1 MKTLA
6 DSNFCR
12 YLFFTVFILLPFI
25 SNAKGQSFTIK
36 GNVIDA
42 DSKQPV
48 VFMQVALFKPGA
60 DTPVTFSDTKDNG
73 EFSLSAPNGNYELN
87 FYLIGY
93 DKKTIADIRLN
104 SNTDLGKIEVESEN
118 QNLEEVVVQTTKFP
132 FRADVE
138 GITINPEANMSNLGG
153 TLLDILRNTP
163 SISVSDDG
171 TIALRGSTGTNILIN
186 GRNSSLTQ
194 NLDQLPA
201 SAVEQIKII
210 NNPNARFDADAEG
223 GVIDIILKKG
233 EDLGTNGSA
242 EFTYGTRGRMN
253 TGARF
258 NHRTFKYNVYGGYNF
273 RDWRNVGKRT
283 SDRILF
289 EEDERL
295 FQETDMES
303 QNVGHNFNYG
313 GDYYFG
319 KNIISYE
326 GVFTT
331 NVDSQINTLYSQLSR
346 NSTGEP
352 ILDFVRRNNETEDD
366 DGVDNAI
373 IYERTFDN
381 PDQSFRFL
389 ASSSYRNQYKVQN
402 IDIFTNSTEA
412 TEENLTG
419 QERGFTDEK
428 RNIYVFQADYIHPLS
443 EKKKIETGLKSIL
456 REFDND
462 FIFQRFQEGNQD
474 FVTDPNVSNRFIY
487 KDQVYAGYFIYAA
500 SSDKIDYSVGLRG
513 EYTNLNTELINTNEV
528 NKQNYLNLFPSAQVL
543 YKLDEE
549 NSLKFTYSRRIDRPR
564 PWRLNPFP
572 DITDSL
578 SIRRGNPNLQPEKI
592 HSLEFGHMLNREKS
606 SFTTN
611 AFFRHVD
618 GQEDMITIIQ
628 DGISYIQPENLN
640 TAVSYGL
647 EFIGLGEIKPWWNI
661 SGGLTMFRIIV
672 DGSNVEN
679 GAINKGFAWNT
690 KLTSDFKLPLGI
702 NFQIV
707 ANYDSPEIE
716 AQGRDL
722 SQYFVDANVMKTFFK
737 NKGSLALSV
746 RDIFD
751 TLRFA
756 GENRTEAF
764 SQDFYSKMETRIFLL
779 SAKFNF

>member
-1 MKTLA
+1 MKILPGTV
-6 DSNFCR
+6 FFR
-12 YLFFTVFILLPFI
+12 YLYLASLILFPLI
-25 SNAKGQSFTIK
+25 SNGQDNSFSVKGK
-36 GNVIDA
+36 VIDA
-42 DSKQPV
+42 DSKEPV
-48 VFMQVALFKPGA
+48 IFMQVALFKEGA
-60 DTPVTFSDTKDNG
+60 DTPLTYSDTKENG
-73 EFSLSAPNGNYELN
+73 EFELKAPKGNYQLN

-93 DKKTIADIRLN
+93 DKKTIAPLQI
-104 SNTDLGKIEVESEN
+104 SGSTDLGMIEVVSEN
-118 QNLEEVVVQTTKFP
+118 QNLEEVIVQAAKFP
-132 FRADVE
+132 FRSDVE
-138 GITINPEANMSNLGG
+138 GMTINPEANMSNLGG

-163 SISVSDDG
+163 SVSVGDDG

-201 SAVEQIKII
+201 SAVDQIKII

-242 EFTYGTRGRMN
+242 ELTYGTRGRMN
-253 TGARF
+253 TGLRF
-258 NHRTFKYNVYGGYNF
+258 NHRTIKYNLYGGYNY
-273 RDWRNVGKRT
+273 RDWRDVGKRT
-283 SDRILF
+283 SDRTLF

-295 FQETDMES
+295 LQETDSES
-303 QNVGHNFNYG
+303 QNIGHTFNYG

-331 NVDSQINTLYSQLSR
+331 NVDSQVNTLYSQLSR

-366 DGVDNAI
+366 DGIDNAI

-389 ASSSYRNQYKVQN
+389 ASSSFRNQYKVQN

-412 TEENLTG
+412 IEENLTG
-419 QERGFTDEK
+419 QERGFTDET

-500 SSDKIDYSVGLRG
+500 SSDKIDYSFGLRG
-513 EYTNLNTELINTNEV
+513 EYTNLNTELMNTNEV

-618 GQEDMITIIQ
+618 GQEDMITIIV
-628 DGISYIQPENLN
+628 DGISYMQPENLN
-640 TAVSYGL
+640 SAVSYGL
-647 EFIGLGEIKPWWNI
+647 EFIGLGEVAPWWNI

-690 KLTSDFKLPLGI
+690 KLTSDFKLPWGI

-722 SQYFVDANVMKTFFK
+722 AQYFIDANAMKTFF
-737 NKGSLALSV
+737 NSRGSLALSV

-751 TLRFA
+751 TRRFA
-756 GENRTEAF
+756 GENRTASF

>member
-1 MKTLA
+1 MKTLT
-6 DSNFCR
+6 S
-12 YLFFTVFILLPFI
+12 YFFIKSILLGVFFLQSIVSMGQGDTFPV
-25 SNAKGQSFTIK
+25 KGK
-36 GNVIDA
+36 VVDA
-42 DSKQPV
+42 DSKQPII
-48 VFMQVALFKPGA
+48 FMQVALFKEGEDLPL
-60 DTPVTFSDTKDNG
+60 TYSDTKENG
-73 EFSLSAPNGNYELN
+73 EFELNAPVGNYKLN

-93 DKKTIADIRLN
+93 DKKTITPLQLSASI
-104 SNTDLGKIEVESEN
+104 DLGIIEVVSEN
-118 QNLEEVVVQTTKFP
+118 QNLEEIVVQAAKFP

-233 EDLGTNGSA
+233 EDLGTNGSG
-242 EFTYGTRGRMN
+242 ELTYGTRGRMN
-253 TGARF
+253 TGVRF
-258 NHRTFKYNVYGGYNF
+258 NHRTIKYNLYGGYNY
-273 RDWRNVGKRT
+273 RDWRDVGKRT

-295 FQETDMES
+295 LQETDRES
-303 QNVGHNFNYG
+303 QNIGHTFNYG

-331 NVDSQINTLYSQLSR
+331 NVDSQVNTLYSQLSR
-346 NSTGEP
+346 NSTGES

-402 IDIFTNSTEA
+402 IDIFNNSTEA
-412 TEENLTG
+412 NEENLTG
-419 QERGFTDEK
+419 QERGFTDET
-428 RNIYVFQADYIHPLS
+428 RNIYVFQADYTHPLS
-443 EKKKIETGLKSIL
+443 DKKKIETGLKSIL

-462 FIFQRFQEGNQD
+462 FVFQRFQEGDQD
-474 FVTDPNVSNRFIY
+474 FVTDPKVSNRFIY

-500 SSDKIDYSVGLRG
+500 SSDKIDYSFGLRG
-513 EYTNLNTELINTNEV
+513 EYTNLNTELINTNEI

-543 YKLDEE
+543 YKLNEE

-578 SIRRGNPNLQPEKI
+578 SVRRGNPNLQPEKI
-592 HSLEFGHMLNREKS
+592 HSLEFGHMLNRAKS

-618 GQEDMITIIQ
+618 GQVDMITIIQ
-628 DGISYIQPENLN
+628 DGISYMQPENLN

-647 EFIGLGEIKPWWNI
+647 ELIGLGEVRPWWNI

-679 GAINKGFAWNT
+679 GSINKGFAWNT

-722 SQYFVDANVMKTFFK
+722 AQYFVDANVMKNFF
-737 NKGSLALSV
+737 NNRGSLALSV

-751 TLRFA
+751 TRRFA
-756 GENRTEAF
+756 GENRTASF
-764 SQDFYSKMETRIFLL
+764 SQDFYSKNETRIFLL

>member
-1 MKTLA
+1 MKTFSAAILL
-6 DSNFCR
+6 R
-12 YLFFTVFILLPFI
+12 YFFLSALFFQPNF
-25 SNAKGQSFTIK
+25 SNGQDQSYTIK
-36 GNVIDA
+36 GKVIDA

-48 VFMQVALFKPGA
+48 LFMQVAIFKPGKE
-60 DTPVTFSDTKDNG
+60 TPVTFSDTKDNG
-73 EFSLSAPNGNYELN
+73 EFSLTAPNGSYELN

-93 DKKTIADIRLN
+93 DKKIISDIRLN
-104 SNTDLGKIEVESEN
+104 ANTDLGTIEVKTEN
-118 QNLEEVVVQTTKFP
+118 QNLEEVIVQASKFP

-138 GITINPEANMSNLGG
+138 GITINPEANLSNLGG

-163 SISVSDDG
+163 SISVGDDG

-201 SAVEQIKII
+201 SAVAQIKII

-242 EFTYGTRGRMN
+242 ELTYGTRGRMN
-253 TGARF
+253 TGARV
-258 NHRTFKYNVYGGYNF
+258 NHRTFRYNLYGGYNY
-273 RDWRNVGKRT
+273 RNWKNVGNRT

-289 EEDERL
+289 EEDEL
-295 FQETDMES
+295 LKQETGMEF
-303 QNVGHNFNYG
+303 QNIGHTFNYG
-313 GDYYFG
+313 GDYFFG

-331 NVDSQINTLYSQLSR
+331 NVDSQINTLYSRLSR
-346 NSTGEP
+346 NSSGES

-366 DGVDNAI
+366 DGIDNAV

-381 PDQSFRFL
+381 PDQSFRFS

-412 TEENLTG
+412 IEENLSG
-419 QERGFTDEK
+419 QERAFTDEK
-428 RNIYVFQADYIHPLS
+428 RNIYVFQADYIHPFS
-443 EKKKIETGLKSIL
+443 DKKKLETGLKSIL

-462 FIFQRFQEGNQD
+462 FIFERFQESGQD
-474 FVTDPNVSNRFIY
+474 FEVDPNVSNRFVY
-487 KDQVYAGYFIYAA
+487 KDQVHAGYFVYSA
-500 SSDKIDYSVGLRG
+500 SGTKIDYSFGIRG
-513 EYTNLNTELINTNEV
+513 EYTYLNTELVNNNETNKE
-528 NKQNYLNLFPSAQVL
+528 NYINLFPSAQLL
-543 YKLDEE
+543 YKLNES

-578 SIRRGNPNLQPEKI
+578 SVRRGNPNLQPEKI

-640 TAVSYGL
+640 TAVTYGL
-647 EFIGLGEIKPWWNI
+647 ELIGLGEVTPWWNI

-672 DGSNVEN
+672 DGTNIEN
-679 GAINKGFAWNT
+679 GVINKGFGWNT
-690 KLTSDFKLPLGI
+690 KITNDFKLPLGI

-722 SQYFVDANVMKTFFK
+722 AQYFIDANVMKTFF
-737 NKGSLALSV
+737 NNRGSLALSA

-751 TLRFA
+751 TRRFA
-756 GENRTEAF
+756 GENRTSAF
-764 SQDFYSKMETRIFLL
+764 SQDFFSKMETRIFLL